1 MVELLKV
8 HGSQNHFFILD
19 QTELDTPLTDEE
31 LRAFTKKITNS
42 QTGLLNGAD
51 GVLAINKPIRKNAL
65 AQMRVIN
72 EDGSEASMCG
82 NGLRT
87 VARYLS
93 EKYQQE
99 SFLVDTMNA
108 SLRVHKGTDFAK
120 GVPAYSVEISPVKF
134 NKEALPFDNLGH
146 DRLVNTFVPEL
157 YPGLRFT
164 SIAVPNPH
172 LISFVNQKQI
182 TGPILGIIGK
192 RLNGQNPYFT
202 DGVNVNFAQILD
214 KNKLFVRTYERGVGF
229 TNACGTGMSATSLAL
244 LLTHPDMVDIDSKI
258 DVFNPGGMVQT
269 KVHYDDSEYWI
280 ELTGNATFTHRI
292 AISEDDLRNS
302 SFANAE
308 ISATT
313 EQQAYE
319 HFVDNLPKFND
330 IATLA

>member
-1 MVELLKV
+1 MVNLLKV

-19 QTELDTPLTDEE
+19 QTELDNSLTDKE
-31 LRAFTKKITNS
+31 LRAFTKKITNPK
-42 QTGLLNGAD
+42 TGILNGAD
-51 GVLAINKPIRKNAL
+51 GVLVINKPVRKNSL

-93 EKYQQE
+93 EKYQKDH
-99 SFLVDTMNA
+99 FLIDTMNA
-108 SLRVHKGTDFAK
+108 SLRVHKEENFAK
-120 GVPAYSVEISPVKF
+120 GVPAYSVEISPVRF
-134 NKEALPFDNLGH
+134 NKEALPFTNLGYN
-146 DRLVNTFVPEL
+146 RLIDTFVPEI

-172 LISFVNQKQI
+172 LISFVNQEQI
-182 TGPILGIIGK
+182 AGPILGNIGK
-192 RLNGQNPYFT
+192 RLNDNNPYFT
-202 DGVNVNFAQILD
+202 DGVNVNFVQILD

-244 LLTHPDMVDIDSKI
+244 LLTHPDMVDINSKI

-269 KVHYDDSEYWI
+269 KVHYDDSTYWI
-280 ELTGNATFTHRI
+280 ELTGNATITHHI
-292 AISEDDLRNS
+292 IISKSDLRNNN
-302 SFANAE
+302 FANVQ
-308 ISATT
+308 ISETK

-319 HFVDNLPKFND
+319 QFIDNLPKFNS
-330 IATLA
+330 ITTLA

>member
-1 MVELLKV
+1 MVNLLKV

-19 QTELDTPLTDEE
+19 QTELDNSLTDKE
-31 LRAFTKKITNS
+31 LRAFTKKITNPK
-42 QTGLLNGAD
+42 TGILNGAD
-51 GVLAINKPIRKNAL
+51 GVLVINKSVRKNSL

-82 NGLRT
+82 NGLRA

-93 EKYQQE
+93 EKYQKDH
-99 SFLVDTMNA
+99 FLIDTMNA
-108 SLRVHKGTDFAK
+108 SLRVHKEENFAK
-120 GVPAYSVEISPVKF
+120 GVPAYSVEISPVRF
-134 NKEALPFDNLGH
+134 NKEALPFTNLGH
-146 DRLVNTFVPEL
+146 NRLIDTFVPEI

-172 LISFVNQKQI
+172 LINFVNQEQI
-182 TGPILGIIGK
+182 AGPILGNIGK
-192 RLNGQNPYFT
+192 RLNDNNPYFT

-244 LLTHPDMVDIDSKI
+244 LLTHPDMVDINSKI

-269 KVHYDDSEYWI
+269 KVHYDDSTYWI
-280 ELTGNATFTHRI
+280 ELTGNATITHHI
-292 AISEDDLRNS
+292 IISKSDLRNNN
-302 SFANAE
+302 FANVQ
-308 ISATT
+308 ISETK

-319 HFVDNLPKFND
+319 QFIDNLPKFNS
-330 IATLA
+330 ITTLA

>member
-1 MVELLKV
+1 MVKLLKV

-31 LRAFTKKITNS
+31 LRTFTKKITNP
-42 QTGLLNGAD
+42 QTGILNGAD
-51 GVLAINKPIRKNAL
+51 GVLAINKSVREGAL

-93 EKYQQE
+93 EKYRQDH
-99 SFLVDTMNA
+99 FLVDTMNA
-108 SLRVHKGTDFAK
+108 SLRVHKEDDFAK
-120 GVPAYSVEISPVKF
+120 DVPAYSVEISPVRF
-134 NKEALPFDNLGH
+134 NKEALPFSNLGH
-146 DRLVNTFVPEL
+146 DRLIDNFVPEL

-172 LISFVNQKQI
+172 LISFVNQEQI
-182 TGPILGIIGK
+182 AGSILGVIGK
-192 RLNGQNPYFT
+192 RLNGKNPYFT

-244 LLTHPDMVDIDSKI
+244 LLTHHDMVDINSKI

-269 KVHYDDSEYWI
+269 KVHYEDNEYWI
-280 ELTGNATFTHRI
+280 ELTGNATFTHQI
-292 AISEDDLRNS
+292 TISEDDLRNGN
-302 SFANAE
+302 FTNVQ
-308 ISATT
+308 ISETN
-313 EQQAYE
+313 EQEAYE
-319 HFVDNLPKFND
+319 HFVDSLPKFND

>member
-1 MVELLKV
+1 MVNLLRV

-19 QTELDTPLTDEE
+19 QTELDNSLTDKE
-31 LRAFTKKITNS
+31 LRAFTKKITNPK
-42 QTGLLNGAD
+42 TGILDGAD
-51 GVLAINKPIRKNAL
+51 GVLVINKPVRKNSL

-93 EKYQQE
+93 EKYQKDH
-99 SFLVDTMNA
+99 FLIDTMNA
-108 SLRVHKGTDFAK
+108 SLRVHKEENFNK
-120 GVPAYSVEISPVKF
+120 KVPAYSVEISPVRF
-134 NKEALPFDNLGH
+134 NKEALPFTNLGH
-146 DRLVNTFVPEL
+146 NCLIDTFVPEI

-172 LISFVNQKQI
+172 LISFVNQEQI
-182 TGPILGIIGK
+182 AGPILGNIGK
-192 RLNGQNPYFT
+192 RLNTNNPYFT

-244 LLTHPDMVDIDSKI
+244 LLTHPDMVDINSKI

-269 KVHYDDSEYWI
+269 KIHYDDSTYWI
-280 ELTGNATFTHRI
+280 ELTGNATITHHI
-292 AISEDDLRNS
+292 IISKSDLRNNN
-302 SFANAE
+302 FANVQ
-308 ISATT
+308 ISETK

-319 HFVDNLPKFND
+319 QFINNLPKFYN
-330 IATLA
+330 ITTLA

>member
-1 MVELLKV
+1 MVNLLKV

-19 QTELDTPLTDEE
+19 QTELDNSLTDKE
-31 LRAFTKKITNS
+31 LRAFTKKITNPK
-42 QTGLLNGAD
+42 TGILNGAD
-51 GVLAINKPIRKNAL
+51 GVLVINKSVRKNSL

-93 EKYQQE
+93 EKYQKDH
-99 SFLVDTMNA
+99 FLIDTMNA
-108 SLRVHKGTDFAK
+108 SLRVHKEKNFAK
-120 GVPAYSVEISPVKF
+120 GVPAYSVEISPVRF
-134 NKEALPFDNLGH
+134 NKEALPFTNLGH
-146 DRLVNTFVPEL
+146 NCLIDTFVPEI

-172 LISFVNQKQI
+172 LISFVNQEQI
-182 TGPILGIIGK
+182 AGPILGNIGK
-192 RLNGQNPYFT
+192 RLNTNNPYFT

-244 LLTHPDMVDIDSKI
+244 LLTHPDMVDINSKI

-269 KVHYDDSEYWI
+269 KVHYDDSTYWI
-280 ELTGNATFTHRI
+280 ELTGNATITHHI
-292 AISEDDLRNS
+292 IISKSDLRNNN
-302 SFANAE
+302 FANVQ
-308 ISATT
+308 ISETK

-319 HFVDNLPKFND
+319 QFIDNLPKFNS
-330 IATLA
+330 ITTLA

>member
-1 MVELLKV
+1 MVNLLKV

-19 QTELDTPLTDEE
+19 QTELDKSLTDKE
-31 LRAFTKKITNS
+31 LRAFTKKITNPK
-42 QTGLLNGAD
+42 TGILNGAD
-51 GVLAINKPIRKNAL
+51 GVLVINKPVRKNSL

-93 EKYQQE
+93 EKYQKDY
-99 SFLVDTMNA
+99 FLIDTMNA
-108 SLRVHKGTDFAK
+108 SLRVHKEENFAK
-120 GVPAYSVEISPVKF
+120 GVPAYSVEISPVRF
-134 NKEALPFDNLGH
+134 NKEALPFTNLGYN
-146 DRLVNTFVPEL
+146 RLIDTFVPEI

-172 LISFVNQKQI
+172 LISFVNQEQI
-182 TGPILGIIGK
+182 AGPILGNIGK
-192 RLNGQNPYFT
+192 RLNDNNPYFT

-244 LLTHPDMVDIDSKI
+244 LLTHPDMVDINSKI

-269 KVHYDDSEYWI
+269 KVHYDDSTYWI
-280 ELTGNATFTHRI
+280 ELTGNATITHHI
-292 AISEDDLRNS
+292 IISKSDLRNNN
-302 SFANAE
+302 FANVQ
-308 ISATT
+308 ISETK

-319 HFVDNLPKFND
+319 QFIDNLPKFNS
-330 IATLA
+330 ITTLA

>member
-1 MVELLKV
+1 MVNLLKV

-19 QTELDTPLTDEE
+19 QTELDNSLTDKE
-31 LRAFTKKITNS
+31 LRAFTKKITNPK
-42 QTGLLNGAD
+42 TGILNGAD
-51 GVLAINKPIRKNAL
+51 GVLVINKSVRKNSL

-93 EKYQQE
+93 EKYQKDH
-99 SFLVDTMNA
+99 FLIDTMNA
-108 SLRVHKGTDFAK
+108 SLRVHKEENFAK
-120 GVPAYSVEISPVKF
+120 GVPAYSVEISPVRF
-134 NKEALPFDNLGH
+134 NKEALPFTNLGH
-146 DRLVNTFVPEL
+146 NRLIDTFVPEI

-172 LISFVNQKQI
+172 LISFVNQEQI
-182 TGPILGIIGK
+182 AGPILGNIGK
-192 RLNGQNPYFT
+192 RLNDNNPYFT

-244 LLTHPDMVDIDSKI
+244 LLTHPDMVDINSKI

-269 KVHYDDSEYWI
+269 KVHYDDSTYWI
-280 ELTGNATFTHRI
+280 ELTGNATITHHI
-292 AISEDDLRNS
+292 IISKSDLRNNN
-302 SFANAE
+302 FANVQ
-308 ISATT
+308 ISETK

-319 HFVDNLPKFND
+319 QFIDNLPKFNS
-330 IATLA
+330 ITTLA